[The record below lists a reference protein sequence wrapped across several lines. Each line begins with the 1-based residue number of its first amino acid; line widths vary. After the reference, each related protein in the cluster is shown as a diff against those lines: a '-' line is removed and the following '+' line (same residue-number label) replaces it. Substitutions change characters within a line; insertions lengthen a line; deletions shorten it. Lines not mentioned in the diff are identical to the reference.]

1 MSTPTDFRSELNESQ
16 YEAVSYC
23 DGPSLVIAGAG
34 SGKTRVLTYKIAYL
48 VQHGMHPWNILALTF
63 TNKAA
68 REMNMRISQICQ
80 NISLSG
86 MWSGTFHSIFAR
98 LLRMEHEVINYPQD
112 FTIYDSADSKSLIK
126 AIVKELGLND
136 KVYKPNIVAG
146 HISEAKNHLLLP
158 VQYAAESTILSRD
171 RSEGVAQI
179 HKIYTIYQQR
189 LRAAGAMDF
198 DDLLL
203 NTYLLFRD
211 HADVRQRYVERFQ
224 YILVDEYQ
232 DTNMAQ
238 YQILSLLTNPQSRI
252 CVVGDDAQSI
262 YSFRGA
268 DISNILNFQKQYPQA
283 RIIKLECNYRST
295 QNIVNAANS
304 IIRYN
309 EHQIPKK
316 VYSAGPEG
324 EPITVFSAASDK
336 EEARKI
342 VANITRLHARKSVPY
357 NEVAVLYRTN
367 AQSRVV
373 EEALQGSNI
382 PYRIYGGLSFY
393 QRKEIKDVLAYCRL
407 IANPHDEESFRRIIN
422 YPARGI
428 GATTIQKV
436 QLAAAAHGVSMWTV
450 ANDPEAYDVAI
461 NKGAINKLTLF
472 CELIESFRTQ
482 LDKVTA
488 SDLVRDIIR
497 RSGIGVDLTLVKSAE
512 NTARQENVDELL
524 ASVQTLEKEARDEE
538 GRTRVSLVEYLST
551 VSLLSDADTR
561 DDGTPRV
568 TLMTIHAA
576 KGLEFQAV
584 FVTGMEEDLFP
595 SSLAKMSTHEMEEE
609 RRLFYV
615 AVTRAKEYCFLSYA
629 ATRFRYGSLQFAEPS
644 PFIDE
649 IDEAYV
655 RYADGATSSAP
666 NFGSGA
672 GHSKWSSGSYGSSA
686 SSSSPSSY
694 GSSRQAK
701 RYGSANNNFD
711 SFFGGQSEDDFR
723 SSMGRDSSRS
733 TYNNYSGTT
742 ARGESDYD
750 AGYQGYGESKSRYA
764 SGKRSYSSARPSA
777 PRITTTPLPHGYVS
791 TGVVRKK
798 GADTTADAATQA
810 AWPEGTAV
818 SHDRF
823 GTGKVVSV
831 EGCGDNAKVSV
842 DFGEAGIKKL
852 LLKFAR
858 LKRL

>member
-1 MSTPTDFRSELNESQ
+1 
-16 YEAVSYC
+16 
-23 DGPSLVIAGAG
+23 
-34 SGKTRVLTYKIAYL
+34 
-48 VQHGMHPWNILALTF
+48 
-63 TNKAA
+63 
-68 REMNMRISQICQ
+68 
-80 NISLSG
+80 
-86 MWSGTFHSIFAR
+86 
-98 LLRMEHEVINYPQD
+98 
-112 FTIYDSADSKSLIK
+112 
-126 AIVKELGLND
+126 
-136 KVYKPNIVAG
+136 
-146 HISEAKNHLLLP
+146 
-158 VQYAAESTILSRD
+158 
-171 RSEGVAQI
+171 
-179 HKIYTIYQQR
+179 
-189 LRAAGAMDF
+189 MDF

-203 NTYLLFRD
+203 NTYLLLRD
-211 HADVRQRYVERFQ
+211 HLDVRQRYIERFQ

-268 DISNILNFQKQYPQA
+268 DISNILNFQQQYPNA

-309 EHQIPKK
+309 EHQIPKT
-316 VYSAGPEG
+316 VYSAGAEG
-324 EPITVFSAASDK
+324 DPITLFSAVSDK

-342 VANITRLHARKSVPY
+342 VANITRLHARKDVPY

-367 AQSRVV
+367 AQSRVI
-373 EEALQGSNI
+373 EEALQGANV

-393 QRKEIKDVLAYCRL
+393 QRKEIKDTLAYCRL

-428 GATTIQKV
+428 GATTIQKI
-436 QLAAAAHGVSMWTV
+436 QLAAATHDVSMWTV
-450 ANDPEAYDVAI
+450 ANDPLAYGVEI
-461 NKGAINKLTLF
+461 NKGAINKLSAF
-472 CELIESFRTQ
+472 CELIESFRVQ

-524 ASVQTLEKEARDEE
+524 ASIQTLEKEARDEE
-538 GRTRVSLVEYLST
+538 GRTRVSLTEYLST

-629 ATRFRYGSLQFAEPS
+629 QTRFRYGSLQFAEPS
-644 PFIDE
+644 PFLDE
-649 IDEAYV
+649 IDEAYIQ
-655 RYADGATSSAP
+655 RQDTASSAP
-666 NFGSGA
+666 NFSSNAQQSKWGSGR
-672 GHSKWSSGSYGSSA
+672 YGA
-686 SSSSPSSY
+686 NSSSSSY
-694 GSSRQAK
+694 GGGRQAK
-701 RYGSANNNFD
+701 RYSATRNNDFD

-723 SSMGRDSSRS
+723 SSMGYKNSQPA
-733 TYNNYSGTT
+733 YNEYSGTT
-742 ARGESDYD
+742 AKGDTDYE
-750 AGYQGYGESKSRYA
+750 AGYQGYGELRSRH
-764 SGKRSYSSARPSA
+764 SSAKHNYTKKVPTSPSH
-777 PRITTTPLPHGYVS
+777 ITTSPLPYGYVS

-810 AWPEGTAV
+810 AWPEGAV
-818 SHDRF
+818 VRHNRF
-823 GTGKVVSV
+823 GVGKVVSV
-831 EGCGDNAKVSV
+831 EGSGDNAKVRV
-842 DFGEAGIKKL
+842 EFDQVGIKNL
-852 LLKFAR
+852 LLKFAG

>member
-16 YEAVSYC
+16 YEAVTYL

-48 VQHGMHPWNILALTF
+48 LQHGIHPWNILALTF

-68 REMNMRISQICQ
+68 REMNLRISQICQ
-80 NISLSG
+80 DISLSG

-98 LLRMEHEVINYPQD
+98 LLRIEHEVINYPQD
-112 FTIYDSADSKSLIK
+112 FTIYDSADTKSLIK
-126 AIVKELGLND
+126 AITKELGLD
-136 KVYKPNIVAG
+136 EKVYKQNIVAG
-146 HISEAKNHLLLP
+146 HISEAKNHLILP
-158 VQYAAESTILSRD
+158 AQYAAESAIISRD

-189 LRAAGAMDF
+189 LFAAGAMDF

-203 NTYLLFRD
+203 NTYLLLRD
-211 HADVRQRYVERFQ
+211 HLDVRQRYIERFQ

-238 YQILSLLTNPQSRI
+238 YQILSLLTNTQSRI

-268 DISNILNFQKQYPQA
+268 DISNILNFQQQYPNA

-309 EHQIPKK
+309 EHQIPKT
-316 VYSAGPEG
+316 VYSAGAEG
-324 EPITVFSAASDK
+324 EPITLFSAASDK

-342 VANITRLHARKSVPY
+342 VANITRLHARKDVPY

-367 AQSRVV
+367 AQSRVI
-373 EEALQGSNI
+373 EEALQGANV

-393 QRKEIKDVLAYCRL
+393 QRKEIKDTLAYCRL

-436 QLAAAAHGVSMWTV
+436 QLAAATHDVSMWTV
-450 ANDPEAYDVAI
+450 ANDPLAYGVEI
-461 NKGAINKLTLF
+461 NKGAINKLSAF
-472 CELIESFRTQ
+472 CELIESFRVQ

-524 ASVQTLEKEARDEE
+524 ASIQTLEKEARDED
-538 GRTRVSLVEYLST
+538 GRTRVSLTEYLST

-576 KGLEFQAV
+576 KGLEFQTI

-629 ATRFRYGSLQFAEPS
+629 QTRFRYGSLQFAEPS
-644 PFIDE
+644 PFLDE
-649 IDEAYV
+649 IDEAYIQ
-655 RYADGATSSAP
+655 RQDTGSSAP
-666 NFGSGA
+666 SFSSNAQQSKWGSGR
-672 GHSKWSSGSYGSSA
+672 YGA
-686 SSSSPSSY
+686 NSPASSY
-694 GSSRQAK
+694 GGGRQAQ
-701 RYGSANNNFD
+701 RYSATHNNDFE

-723 SSMGRDSSRS
+723 SSMG
-733 TYNNYSGTT
+733 YNNSQSAYNEYSGTT
-742 ARGESDYD
+742 AKGDTDYE
-750 AGYQGYGESKSRYA
+750 AGYQGYGELRSRH
-764 SGKRSYSSARPSA
+764 SSAKHNYTKKVPTSPSH
-777 PRITTTPLPHGYVS
+777 ITTSPLPYGYVS
-791 TGVVRKK
+791 TGFVRKK

-810 AWPEGTAV
+810 AWPEGAV
-818 SHDRF
+818 VRHNRF
-823 GTGKVVSV
+823 GVGKVVSV
-831 EGCGDNAKVSV
+831 EGSGDNAKVRV
-842 DFGEAGIKKL
+842 EFDQVGIKNL
-852 LLKFAR
+852 LLKFAG